1 MSPDALL
8 RAPEL
13 FDQSMATI
21 VSELL
26 QNARRAGAT
35 TVSVTIGQDPDG
47 GTFARF
53 EDNGGGIDDLQA
65 LVAFGRS
72 AWGDEVTRAE
82 DTAGMGAYCLASRGC
97 RVTSRGRSVI
107 LSPKVFVGLDS
118 APIQQAAYRQGTAVE
133 FSLRKNPSGLVVDE
147 LELLSQAI
155 ASECLYSPIPVSF
168 RGSLIERLP
177 FLEHAVAVRVIE
189 GVAIGIY
196 GQGLGTADAE
206 WLTQHEEAVRRG

>member
-13 FDQSMATI
+13 FDQSMSTI
-21 VSELL
+21 VSQLL

-35 TVSVTIGQDPDG
+35 TVNVTIGQGPDG
-47 GTFARF
+47 ETFARF
-53 EDNGGGIDDLQA
+53 EDDGGGIDDLQA